1 MATTDVTSITD
12 VELIQVMGLGGNDK
26 VNGQSGP
33 DDTVSGGLGDNE
45 ILDDESEIDELFVF
59 TEPENWL
66 DGI

>member
-1 MATTDVTSITD
+1 
-12 VELIQVMGLGGNDK
+12 MGLGGNDK